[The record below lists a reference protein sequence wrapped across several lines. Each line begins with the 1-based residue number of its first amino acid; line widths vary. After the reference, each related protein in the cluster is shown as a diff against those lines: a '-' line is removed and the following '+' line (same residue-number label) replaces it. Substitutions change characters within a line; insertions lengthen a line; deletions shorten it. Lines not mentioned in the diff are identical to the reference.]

1 MEPILSPLF
10 SEALCYATR
19 LHSLQTRKGSG
30 IPYISHLMAV
40 SALVLE
46 YGGNETEAIA
56 ALLHDAVEDQGGR
69 ERLAEIQSKFGEAV
83 AGIVT
88 GCTDAWT
95 DPKPAWRKRKEDYIT
110 HLQEASSSVLLVS
123 AADKLHNSRAI
134 LSDYRAIGE
143 ALWERFAGRKDGTMW
158 YYRALLIAF
167 RQAGANQRLV
177 AELDRVVSKLE
188 LLVKGDDSD

>member
-1 MEPILSPLF
+1 MKPILSPLF
-10 SEALCYATR
+10 SEALCYAAR

-40 SALVLE
+40 SALVFE

-69 ERLAEIQSKFGEAV
+69 ERLAEIQTKFGEAV

-95 DPKPAWRKRKEDYIT
+95 DPKPAWRRRKEDYIA
-110 HLQEASSSVLLVS
+110 HLQEAPPSVLLVS
-123 AADKLHNSRAI
+123 AADKLHNSRSI
-134 LSDYRAIGE
+134 LSDYREVGD
-143 ALWERFAGRKDGTMW
+143 ALWDRFAGRKDGTMW
-158 YYRALLIAF
+158 YYRALLGAY
-167 RQAGANQRLV
+167 RQAGAPARLV
-177 AELDRVVSKLE
+177 AELDRVVCELE
-188 LLVKGDDSD
+188 TLITK